1 MTKKPLVKTLLAF
14 GVVYFVWGS
23 TFLAI
28 RVGVREMPPLVFAAL
43 RFTIAG
49 AALYGWTAIRREQAP
64 KGREWGS
71 IVLLATLIFVCDYG
85 VLFWAETRV
94 PSGITAVMM
103 ATIPAF
109 IAIAEVVVLR
119 TRRFTLSLA
128 ASLLVGLAG
137 VAVLTMRSPGLGGA
151 AISLAGAAAL
161 VVAAISWSIASV
173 LTRRL
178 PLPESK
184 MVNSGAQ
191 MLVGGLLLA
200 VAAVAFGEIPR
211 FHPAQVSAGAWA
223 ALVYLIVAGSI
234 IGFTAYLWLI
244 HHESPTRVGTYAYVN
259 PVIAVAIGHWLGG
272 EELGARTVLGTLLVM
287 GSVVAILTARTRSS
301 EPASQPVSESAGLQ
315 SKRG

>member
-128 ASLLVGLAG
+128 ASLLVG
-137 VAVLTMRSPGLGGA
+137 
-151 AISLAGAAAL
+151 
-161 VVAAISWSIASV
+161 
-173 LTRRL
+173 
-178 PLPESK
+178 
-184 MVNSGAQ
+184 
-191 MLVGGLLLA
+191 
-200 VAAVAFGEIPR
+200 
-211 FHPAQVSAGAWA
+211 
-223 ALVYLIVAGSI
+223 
-234 IGFTAYLWLI
+234 
-244 HHESPTRVGTYAYVN
+244 
-259 PVIAVAIGHWLGG
+259 
-272 EELGARTVLGTLLVM
+272 
-287 GSVVAILTARTRSS
+287 
-301 EPASQPVSESAGLQ
+301 
-315 SKRG
+315 